1 MFNRKFVIIVSFI
14 CVVII
19 ATYGGSKA
27 LSTKSEFIGNVEL
40 FKIYDK
46 EAKPDTEK
54 VEETLSLKDVE
65 DDEIKNTDN
74 KTNINTDTIIINKPV
89 VEHKETKNEI
99 TKEEIQK
106 KVEYTTKKDATS
118 NNVENV
124 IKTSNIT
131 NTITASNN
139 TDNNVDNQ
147 SKDVFVK
154 FVKNEK
160 SIANM
165 EAMMF
170 ALVPTEWFF
179 SSSKVVIDSD
189 GIDENT
195 EYITFNKLNQDV
207 LKNKKS
213 GDIKIFAYDEV
224 WNNGKSDYVL
234 QTRCY
239 VK

>member
-19 ATYGGSKA
+19 ATYGGSKV

-65 DDEIKNTDN
+65 DDEIKNTGSKN
-74 KTNINTDTIIINKPV
+74 NVNTDTIIINKPV
-89 VEHKETKNEI
+89 VECKETKNEI

-106 KVEYTTKKDATS
+106 KVEDITKNDDVIGNS
-118 NNVENV
+118 VENV
-124 IKTSNIT
+124 IETGN
-131 NTITASNN
+131 NTISNSN
-139 TDNNVDNQ
+139 DIDNDVDNQ
-147 SKDVFVK
+147 PKDIFVK

-160 SIANM
+160 VIANM

-195 EYITFNKLNQDV
+195 EYITFNKLNQEI

-213 GDIKIFAYDEV
+213 GNIRIFAYDEV
-224 WNNGKSDYVL
+224 WNNGKSDYVRK
-234 QTRCY
+234 TRCY
-239 VK
+239 VR

>member
-19 ATYGGSKA
+19 ATYGGSKV
-27 LSTKSEFIGNVEL
+27 LSTKSEFIGNIEL
-40 FKIYDK
+40 FKIHDN
-46 EAKPDTEK
+46 EAKSDSEK
-54 VEETLSLKDVE
+54 VEETLSLKNVE
-65 DDEIKNTDN
+65 DDKAESADN

-106 KVEYTTKKDATS
+106 KVENITKKDATS

-165 EAMMF
+165 
-170 ALVPTEWFF
+170 
-179 SSSKVVIDSD
+179 
-189 GIDENT
+189 
-195 EYITFNKLNQDV
+195 
-207 LKNKKS
+207 
-213 GDIKIFAYDEV
+213 
-224 WNNGKSDYVL
+224 
-234 QTRCY
+234 
-239 VK
+239 